1 MKKQQREVEKA
12 VIGYGEYRLRP
23 QYSSLAV
30 TVEKWFKLSQAQRQ
44 QCIRKFNKATVQQS
58 MACKEMPSANDNV
71 ATTVLLS
78 PHDEESCLS
87 PVSTSHEYVC

>member
-1 MKKQQREVEKA
+1 MKKQQREVEKT

-44 QCIRKFNKATVQQS
+44 QCIRKFKKAIVQQS
-58 MACKEMPSANDNV
+58 MGCKKVPSSGVARPGPTRACALPS
-71 ATTVLLS
+71 TF
-78 PHDEESCLS
+78 
-87 PVSTSHEYVC
+87 